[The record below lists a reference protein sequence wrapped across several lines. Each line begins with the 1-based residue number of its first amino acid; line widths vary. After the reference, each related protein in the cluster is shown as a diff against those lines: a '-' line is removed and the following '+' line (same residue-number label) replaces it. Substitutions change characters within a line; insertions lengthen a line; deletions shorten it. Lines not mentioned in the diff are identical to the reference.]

1 MRRFL
6 LAALMLGLPG
16 PLAAAEHR
24 LAVTPSAVT
33 VETRFLGDA
42 DGETR
47 VILPVGA
54 GAPRV
59 SGARIVARSG
69 GALALSAR
77 SGARIAVRYAVAAAP
92 VMAGSQ
98 VFAVLADRH
107 AEPATLTWT
116 RLPRGWRSLSD
127 LEGVLAVEADLPRAT
142 LMAGPN
148 LTVVEDGAGNRVA
161 THGDADVARRT
172 LALAAPVL
180 AAHRAYWRREGP
192 SLIALTAPPPPSAE
206 ALAETLARADVLRVG
221 APKAGLAEA
230 LTEFLAVRLA
240 LRSGALDAPT
250 SILRL
255 DASDR
260 PDTPVGRLTLW
271 LLRLDDEL
279 HLRTGGKADLDDV
292 LLRMR
297 QHHDRFAPGAA
308 PDLETAF
315 ISAVWVNA
323 GLDVRPDL
331 ARHGAG
337 GRPVPLPET
346 LYAGCL
352 IARVTVAPAFDAGFD
367 VAASQAARAVRG
379 VKRRGPAWNA
389 GLRDGMRLDALK
401 LSPGDTT
408 REIEA
413 TTRPARGG
421 RARMIRFWPYGDAVT
436 ESRTLAAPSR
446 PPVPDCARRL
456 AGL

>member
-6 LAALMLGLPG
+6 LAALMFGLPG
-16 PLAAAEHR
+16 PLAAAGHR

-33 VETRFLGDA
+33 VETRLLGDA

-47 VILPVGA
+47 VTLPVGA

-59 SGARIVARSG
+59 SGARVVARSA
-69 GALALSAR
+69 GALVLSAR
-77 SGARIAVRYAVAAAP
+77 PGARITLRYAVAAAP
-92 VMAGSQ
+92 AMVGSQ

-107 AEPATLTWT
+107 AEPATLTWS

-127 LEGVLAVEADLPRAT
+127 LEGAPAVEADLPRAT

-148 LTVVEDGAGNRVA
+148 LTVVEDGAGSRVA
-161 THGDADVARRT
+161 THGDAAVARRT

-180 AAHRAYWRREGP
+180 ATRRTYWRREGA
-192 SLIALTAPPPPSAE
+192 SLLVLTGLPPPSAE
-206 ALAETLARADVLRVG
+206 ALAETLARADVERLG

-250 SILRL
+250 TILRL

-260 PDTPVGRLTLW
+260 PDTPAGRLTLW

-279 HLRTGGKADLDDV
+279 RGRTGGKADLDDV

-308 PDLETAF
+308 PDVETALV
-315 ISAVWVNA
+315 SAVWVTA
-323 GLDVRPDL
+323 GLDIRPDL
-331 ARHGAG
+331 VRHGAG
-337 GRPVPLPET
+337 GQPVPLPET

-352 IARVTVAPAFDAGFD
+352 IARVTVAPAFDPGFD
-367 VAASQAARAVRG
+367 VAASQAAKVVRG

-408 REIEA
+408 REVEA

-421 RARMIRFWPYGDAVT
+421 RARIIRFWPYGDAVT
-436 ESRTLAAPSR
+436 ESRALVAPSR